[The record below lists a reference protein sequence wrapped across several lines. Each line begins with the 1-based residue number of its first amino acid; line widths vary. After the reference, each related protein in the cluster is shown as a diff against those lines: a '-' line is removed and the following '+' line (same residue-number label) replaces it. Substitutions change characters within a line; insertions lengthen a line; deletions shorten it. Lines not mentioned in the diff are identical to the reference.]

1 MFSRSKEGLE
11 QEQLENEDELQSGKT
26 EAERQAKFL
35 LYWRTTSLTSTT
47 TTYTGT
53 STLASLECTPSN
65 FGLQSC
71 GWEPPSTDSIWPNIQ
86 NKDFYLS
93 LLLHSYMEITERW
106 IILTMMIFWYLWNE
120 TFIDKK
126 SLSGFTSS
134 SLYLSWMLN
143 VRYTL

>member
-1 MFSRSKEGLE
+1 MFSRSKGGPE

-71 GWEPPSTDSIWPNIQ
+71 GWEPQTSDYIWPNIQ

-134 SLYLSWMLN
+134 SLYLSWMYN
-143 VRYTL
+143 VEHV

>member
-1 MFSRSKEGLE
+1 MFTRSKEGPE

-71 GWEPPSTDSIWPNIQ
+71 G
-86 NKDFYLS
+86 
-93 LLLHSYMEITERW
+93 
-106 IILTMMIFWYLWNE
+106 
-120 TFIDKK
+120 
-126 SLSGFTSS
+126 
-134 SLYLSWMLN
+134 
-143 VRYTL
+143 

>member
-1 MFSRSKEGLE
+1 MFSRSKEVPE

-71 GWEPPSTDSIWPNIQ
+71 GWEPQTSDYIWPNIQ

-134 SLYLSWMLN
+134 SLYLSWMYN
-143 VRYTL
+143 VEHV

>member
-134 SLYLSWMLN
+134 SLYLSWMYN
-143 VRYTL
+143 VEHV

>member
-1 MFSRSKEGLE
+1 MSTTSTTTTVTTTSLCWKANTVTAACTGRKKRALMGSLGLEDMEVTPSRSKEGLE

-71 GWEPPSTDSIWPNIQ
+71 G
-86 NKDFYLS
+86 
-93 LLLHSYMEITERW
+93 
-106 IILTMMIFWYLWNE
+106 
-120 TFIDKK
+120 
-126 SLSGFTSS
+126 
-134 SLYLSWMLN
+134 
-143 VRYTL
+143 